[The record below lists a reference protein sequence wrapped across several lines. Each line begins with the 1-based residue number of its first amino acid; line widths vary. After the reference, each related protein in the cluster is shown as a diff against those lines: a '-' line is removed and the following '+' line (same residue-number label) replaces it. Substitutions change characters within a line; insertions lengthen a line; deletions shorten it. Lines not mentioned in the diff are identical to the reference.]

1 MSARLALSLALT
13 LALPTAAH
21 AITNGTDAPTITPLT
36 SGQILAIGFLRD
48 ADGQFCSGTVIR
60 NDVVLTAYHCVDGR
74 RPEDLQF
81 GIGPAASPLALLD
94 VKRISMADWETDTAL
109 LQLDGSATSVG
120 GLQVI
125 PFNRTTLDEA
135 LIDER
140 VEIAGYAPIDG
151 ISLRHFAVLTVTN
164 VFEAVALDGLGVTGA
179 CKGDSGGPFLLV
191 DGADRVTVGGVASS
205 GNLSCRDKVYYSR
218 VDRLAAWVDQELA
231 WFSKNTNDGSATQ
244 GSRVSAPEPWDCA
257 AGGATSGVPVALA
270 IGVIAALGARA
281 RRRA

>member
-1 MSARLALSLALT
+1 MSARLALSLAFT

-21 AITNGTDAPTITPLT
+21 AITNGTNAPTITPLT
-36 SGQILAIGFLRD
+36 AGQILAIGFLRD
-48 ADGQFCSGTVIR
+48 AEGQFCTGTVIR
-60 NDVVLTAYHCVDGR
+60 NEVVLTAYHCVDGR

-94 VKRISMADWETDTAL
+94 VKRISMADWETDIAL
-109 LQLDGSATSVG
+109 IQLDGSATSVG

-125 PFNRTTLDEA
+125 PIHRTPLDEG

-140 VEIAGYAPIDG
+140 VEIAGYAAING

-164 VFEAVALDGLGVTGA
+164 VFESVALDGFGVTGA

-191 DGADRVTVGGVASS
+191 DDTGRVTVGGGASS

-231 WFSKNTNDGSATQ
+231 WFSKDTNDGSATQ

-257 AGGATSGVPVALA
+257 AGGAPSGIPIVMA
-270 IGVIAALGARA
+270 IAAIVALGARGRHA
-281 RRRA
+281 

>member
-1 MSARLALSLALT
+1 MSARLALSLAFT

-21 AITNGTDAPTITPLT
+21 AITNGTNSPTITPLA

-48 ADGQFCSGTVIR
+48 GDGSFCTGTVIR
-60 NDVVLTAYHCVDGR
+60 HDVVLTAYHCVDGR

-94 VKRISMADWETDTAL
+94 VKRISMADWETDIAL
-109 LQLDGSATSVG
+109 IQLDGSATSVS
-120 GLQVI
+120 GLQLI
-125 PFNRTTLDEA
+125 PINRTPLDEA
-135 LIDER
+135 LVDAR
-140 VEIAGYAPIDG
+140 VEIAGYAAING
-151 ISLRHFAVLTVTN
+151 ISLRHFAVLTVTS
-164 VFEAVALDGLGVTGA
+164 VFEAVALDGFGVTGA

-191 DGADRVTVGGVASS
+191 DDADHVTIGGTASS

-231 WFSKNTNDGSATQ
+231 WFSKDTNDGSATQ

-257 AGGATSGVPVALA
+257 AGGASSGVPVLMAVGA
-270 IGVIAALGARA
+270 IVAMAARA